1 MGHHQ
6 GAAGQIHALYGPLS
20 PHLRRAHRRHAL
32 EVRVDGRFRI
42 EQELGRADYAVPRF
56 DSRLDGHLV
65 AKLGAQGDGDRLE
78 AAIPQRQHQPVLA
91 AGADHRFARHYQ
103 LRLSLARLNR
113 HLDKHIG
120 FQKLVRVVKAQ
131 PHLEGTSSGVER
143 RVEVIDPALPA
154 AARGVV
160 EGHGDRIPHFE
171 LGGLALEHL
180 GTDPHLLEGADVEQG
195 GGGLHILALA
205 HLELGDIAAARGIDA
220 HRLAHL
226 AAALEGGYL
235 IRRYLQGLELALGG
249 AQQQRVGGV
258 EGEQVLVLG
267 VDQIR
272 GVELVNQASLAD
284 LLPLALDGEGADPAC
299 HAGVDRLQPVLVIA
313 DVAHRLDLLVD
324 GELLHLGEPYPQV
337 LLDLGADGDCAR
349 RAVFLLL
356 IDGDKVHPHVVLG
369 RAIALVAGI
378 HGVDPVERRLLF
390 DGGAISALFGG
401 PVAATGAEGEQQGR
415 HQDCLVHDWPP
426 ARICMQKVQEERAPA
441 KAATWV
447 GEQWAG
453 DIIRLLLCRPP
464 GG

>member
-1 MGHHQ
+1 M
-6 GAAGQIHALYGPLS
+6 
-20 PHLRRAHRRHAL
+20 
-32 EVRVDGRFRI
+32 
-42 EQELGRADYAVPRF
+42 
-56 DSRLDGHLV
+56 
-65 AKLGAQGDGDRLE
+65 
-78 AAIPQRQHQPVLA
+78 
-91 AGADHRFARHYQ
+91 
-103 LRLSLARLNR
+103 RLSLARLNR
-113 HLDKHIG
+113 HLGKHIG
-120 FQKLVRVVKAQ
+120 LQKLVRVVKAQ
-131 PHLEGTSSGVER
+131 PHLEGASSGVER

-160 EGHGDRIPHFE
+160 EGHGDRIPHLQ
-171 LGGLALEHL
+171 LGSLALEHL

-205 HLELGDIAAARGIDA
+205 HLQLRDIAAAGGIDA
-220 HRLAHL
+220 NGFTHL
-226 AAALEGGYL
+226 TAALEGGNL
-235 IRRYLQGLELALGG
+235 IRRHLQGFELTLGG
-249 AQQQRVGGV
+249 AQQQGVAGV
-258 EGEQVLVLG
+258 EGQQVLMLG

-272 GVELVNQASLAD
+272 GVDLVEQGAFGH
-284 LLPLALDGEGADPAC
+284 LLPLALDGQGADPAR
-299 HAGVDRLQPVLVIA
+299 HAGVDGLEPVLVIT
-313 DVAHRLDLLVD
+313 DIAHRLDLLVD
-324 GELLHLGEPYPQV
+324 GQLFDFGQPHPQV

-390 DGGAISALFGG
+390 DGGSISALFGG

-415 HQDCLVHDWPP
+415 HQDSLVHDWPP